1 MLTKLRFQ
9 NWRSLQDVTIENLTP
24 LTVFI
29 GANSSGKSNIV
40 DGIRF
45 LREATINKPIQAIQ
59 NRRGHMNVRTAGVG
73 PNQPIEVEVDFD
85 SVRETMPT
93 LRYRLGLQYG
103 ESNIPSISE
112 YLDVESGEV
121 LIDKSYHEARLYLR
135 GNLGGVAYTIEGSPL
150 PAIGWGKTALSEYGE
165 VPSYFALKHI
175 LQLIKER
182 WQILDEGFRP
192 LPSLPADT
200 YGDIALIDGDAA
212 NLPIILHFLKEAAP
226 DKYAQLQDDLQQLMG
241 HIGQV
246 ATAQDDRETRFYI
259 QEKNQRRSEAPTISA
274 GTARLVAMLTAY
286 YALDIGPRA
295 SMPGLV
301 VIEEPDTAL
310 NPWILRDFVG
320 FLRRSVEGEHPRQ
333 FILTTHNPALLD
345 YFEPEEVRLVTRDG
359 QGLSHV
365 HAIPDHLKTVWGD
378 PVALGEVW
386 MTNAFGDMPL

>member
-1 MLTKLRFQ
+1 MITKLRFQ

-40 DGIRF
+40 DGIKF
-45 LREATINKPIQAIQ
+45 LREATADSPVQAIR
-59 NRRGHMNVRTAGVG
+59 NRRGFKNLVTINEPRATFRLAMSFTSSQLGSAVEYSLEITETG
-73 PNQPIEVEVDFD
+73 EVFPVVSEILTDYD
-85 SVRETMPT
+85 K
-93 LRYRLGLQYG
+93 GIQGHIGYG
-103 ESNIPSISE
+103 ETPPKM
-112 YLDVESGEV
+112 ES
-121 LIDKSYHEARLYLR
+121 L
-135 GNLGGVAYTIEGSPL
+135 LGT
-150 PAIGWGKTALSEYGE
+150 GKTRLAAFLNN
-165 VPSYFALKHI
+165 P
-175 LQLIKER
+175 LQETFYYTAQYIVER
-182 WQILDEGFRP
+182 WQILDEGFNPP
-192 LPSLPADT
+192 LSVVAGR
-200 YGDIALIDGDAA
+200 YGDISLVDRDAA
-212 NLPIILHFLKEAAP
+212 NLPIMLHFLKEAAP
-226 DKYAQLQDDLQQLMG
+226 DKYALLQDDLQHLMG

-246 ATAQDDRETRFYI
+246 RTTQDDRETRFYI
-259 QEKNQRRSEAPTISA
+259 EEKQRTGMEAPTISA

-345 YFEPEEVRLVTRDG
+345 YFEPEEVRLVTRDEH
-359 QGLSHV
+359 GLSHV

-386 MTNAFGDMPL
+386 MTNAFGDMPI